1 MMDIA
6 REAMPNVPIAESTW
20 IHEYDNYYRSRPQS
34 QPLPV
39 LRVRTRTPPAP
50 GSISTRTAARSP
62 CARKKHNRVRR
73 CTTLVPAFRRLR
85 RHALRGKRSLG

>member
-6 REAMPNVPIAESTW
+6 CEAMPNVPIAESTW

-39 LRVRTRTPPAP
+39 LRVRYADAP
-50 GSISTRTAARSP
+50 GTWLYLDPHRGSIALRSQ
-62 CARKKHNRVRR
+62 KHNRVRR
-73 CTTLVPAFRRLR
+73 
-85 RHALRGKRSLG
+85 